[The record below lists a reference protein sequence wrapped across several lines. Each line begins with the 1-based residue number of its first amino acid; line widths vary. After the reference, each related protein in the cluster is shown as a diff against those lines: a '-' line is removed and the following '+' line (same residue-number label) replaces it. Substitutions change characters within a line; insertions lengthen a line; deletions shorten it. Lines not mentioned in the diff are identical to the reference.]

1 MDYRKFLFDRY
12 RTAQGWGAIDLKAAD
27 RWTRPYDTWLHGW
40 FPSSRDA
47 RILDVGCGPGF
58 LLRYFS
64 QRGYTRLSGV
74 DLSPEQISAARQYC
88 SDVTLGNAI
97 DYLQRHP
104 AGFDLILA
112 IDIIEHLRKD
122 EVLEFL
128 AATHSALAPGGRL
141 IVQTPNC
148 ASPWGIV
155 QRHSDFTHEVGF
167 TPGALAWLLRLMG
180 YVSYE
185 FRETGPIIRGA
196 KSFVRWVLWR
206 MLRACWSA
214 YDLIETGSAA
224 GAYTRVFIGSAIKP
238 VASPGT
244 EPKSGRSTAMPNAAA
259 AINR

>member
-12 RTAQGWGAIDLKAAD
+12 RTAQGWGTIDLKAAD
-27 RWTRPYDTWLHGW
+27 RWTKPYDTWLRGW
-40 FPSSRDA
+40 FPVSRDA

-58 LLRYFS
+58 LLRYLG
-64 QRGYTRLSGV
+64 QRGYTQLSGV

-97 DYLQRHP
+97 DYLQLRP
-104 AGFDLILA
+104 ASFDLILA

-128 AATHSALAPGGRL
+128 TAAHSALAPGGRL

-155 QRHSDFTHEVGF
+155 QRHSDFTHEVGL

-180 YVSYE
+180 FVNYE
-185 FRETGPIIRGA
+185 CRETGPIIRGA
-196 KSFVRWVLWR
+196 KSLVRWVLWK

-214 YDLIETGSAA
+214 YDLIETGSVA
-224 GAYTRVFIGSAIKP
+224 GIYTRVFISSAIKP
-238 VASPGT
+238 VTNTVPEQPGR
-244 EPKSGRSTAMPNAAA
+244 PDAMPDAAA